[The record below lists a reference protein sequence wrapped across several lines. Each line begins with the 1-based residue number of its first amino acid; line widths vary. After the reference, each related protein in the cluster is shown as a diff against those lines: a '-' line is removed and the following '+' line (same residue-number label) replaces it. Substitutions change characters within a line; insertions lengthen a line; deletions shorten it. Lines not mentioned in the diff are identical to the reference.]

1 MLIPILLVRTVGKNS
16 NRSRIFKDKEGC
28 IKIEF

>member
-1 MLIPILLVRTVGKNS
+1 MLIPILLARTVGKNS
-16 NRSRIFKDKEGC
+16 NRSRIFKDEESC